1 VQPHDGSA
9 VVGCLIVTACRSL
22 IQFGSHSHRIATMP
36 KYSVI
41 IPCTMTVLVE
51 VQADD
56 KKQAKEK
63 AFATNFCAEVKNGGE
78 LLEFEAHEE
87 IVRGNV
93 FSGVQN
99 EIEVSEIEDDDDC

>member
-1 VQPHDGSA
+1 
-9 VVGCLIVTACRSL
+9 
-22 IQFGSHSHRIATMP
+22 MP

-56 KKQAKEK
+56 EKQAKEK
-63 AFATNFCAEVKNGGE
+63 AFETNFCAEVKDGGE
-78 LLEFEAHEE
+78 VLEFEAHEQ

-93 FSGVQN
+93 FYGVQN
-99 EIEVSEIEDDDDC
+99 EIEVSEIENDEDDD